1 MACRPGQHGAQLEEA
16 SPAQPRAKWL
26 DTRVGPI
33 NRGEVIPSLKG
44 AAPNLRRLGRDRE
57 RDSGSGAVRRNAAM
71 AAVPP
76 AHPHHRSPRHS
87 LLQDELSL
95 FYPRLSDLGLRAGKT
110 HVPCRRQALSC
121 HGPPTTL
128 ELGVISSVQ
137 GRHEE
142 EPSLVVVGGGAA
154 GVYAS
159 IRAKTLAPHLNVAV
173 VEKGRFL
180 SKVKI
185 SGGGRCNVTNGHHLE
200 PAVMR
205 SSASYSYPGLP
216 RWWCWC
222 PARQRPRRRRHPA
235 SHYHSRVASNISA
248 APIVVLFAGTS
259 EKLP

>member
-1 MACRPGQHGAQLEEA
+1 MPPWPPCLQPTLTTARRATTFSRTTSTYEQVRPMCPVA
-16 SPAQPRAKWL
+16 AK
-26 DTRVGPI
+26 
-33 NRGEVIPSLKG
+33 
-44 AAPNLRRLGRDRE
+44 
-57 RDSGSGAVRRNAAM
+57 
-71 AAVPP
+71 
-76 AHPHHRSPRHS
+76 
-87 LLQDELSL
+87 L
-95 FYPRLSDLGLRAGKT
+95 F
-110 HVPCRRQALSC
+110 SC
-121 HGPPTTL
+121 PPTTL

-137 GRHEE
+137 GQHEE

-205 SSASYSYPGLP
+205 NSASSSSSYPGLP
-216 RWWCWC
+216 RCCC
-222 PARQRPRRRRHPA
+222 PRRHPA
-235 SHYHSRVASNISA
+235 CHYHFRVAANISA
-248 APIVVLFAGTS
+248 VPIVVLFTGLG